1 MSPVRERFGDMLHD
15 DDRDL
20 MRAVSD
26 YLRHVNELSARETV
40 LARTRLFAVEGVG
53 VRAALAG

>member
-1 MSPVRERFGDMLHD
+1 MLHD

-53 VRAALAG
+53 VRAALAQ